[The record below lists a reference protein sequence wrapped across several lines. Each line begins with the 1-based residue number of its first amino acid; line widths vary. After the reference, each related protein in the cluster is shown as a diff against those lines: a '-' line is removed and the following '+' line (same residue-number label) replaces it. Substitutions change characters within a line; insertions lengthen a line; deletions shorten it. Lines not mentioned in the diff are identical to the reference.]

1 MINGYRI
8 RQVRELARLTQAEL
22 AEAVEITQSTI
33 AQIESGRFLP
43 SDSLIEAIASRLG
56 FPVSFFQREDPPN
69 FPLGSL
75 LFRSHVN
82 IAAVEKAEISR
93 LGQME
98 FEMSQ
103 VMGKFQTPSV
113 LIGIF

>member
-1 MINGYRI
+1 MINGYHI
-8 RQVRELARLTQAEL
+8 RQARELVRLTQTEL
-22 AEAVEITQSTI
+22 ADTVGTVQSSI
-33 AQIESGRFLP
+33 AQIESGRLQP
-43 SDSLIEAIASRLG
+43 SEPLIEAIASRLG
-56 FPVSFFQREDPPN
+56 FPVSFFSREDPPN

-82 IAAVEKAEISR
+82 MSAVEKAEISR